1 MYLRLVQA
9 RTKLEEVSNLQ
20 ALYTNTIIPTL
31 HGIPG
36 CLYACLMQS
45 NKNPEDMVS
54 MTLWESE
61 EDAEE
66 YVKGG
71 LFEHL
76 MKQVRPMLS
85 NTSEWRVRLSKE
97 TKVEYSPSQQEPVIS
112 TYPVTLDLPTKQTD
126 GSRAKSLF
134 LRLVSVNLKP
144 DMKQEYHRLY
154 VNEIIPTLLETKG
167 CLHAYLIMP
176 SRGDSQSISVTIWDT
191 KEDAAAYEHSGQFAS
206 LVEKVKHTFTDLYQ
220 WKMELDKSK
229 RGQSVTTEDL
239 KVEGYSVVTMKNFQ

>member
-1 MYLRLVQA
+1 MYLRFVQA
-9 RTKLEEVSNLQ
+9 VAKREEVENLRS
-20 ALYTNTIIPTL
+20 LYTNTIIPALQGT
-31 HGIPG
+31 PG
-36 CLYACLMQS
+36 CLYACLMQNS
-45 NKNPEDMVS
+45 RDPDDVVS
-54 MTLWESE
+54 MTLWESH

-71 LFEHL
+71 MFEHL

-85 NTSEWRVRLSKE
+85 DAAEWRVKLSKE
-97 TKVEYSPSQQEPVIS
+97 VKLEYSPSQREPVIS
-112 TYPVTLDLPTKQTD
+112 TYPVTLDLPTKQMD
-126 GSRAKSLF
+126 GSSPKSMF
-134 LRLVSVNLKP
+134 LRLVMVNLKP
-144 DMKQEYHRLY
+144 DMKEEYHRLY
-154 VNEIIPTLLETKG
+154 VNQIIPSLLETKG

-176 SRGDSQSISVTIWDT
+176 SRGDNKSISVTIWDT

>member
-9 RTKLEEVSNLQ
+9 KTKLEEVANLKV
-20 ALYTNTIIPTL
+20 LYSNTIIPTL
-31 HGIPG
+31 QGTPG
-36 CLYACLMQS
+36 CLYACLMQNS
-45 NKNPEDMVS
+45 KTPEDMVS
-54 MTLWESE
+54 MTLWESQ
-61 EDAEE
+61 EDAEA

-76 MKQVRPMLS
+76 MKPVRPMLS
-85 NTSEWRVRLSKE
+85 DSSEWRVQLSKE
-97 TKVEYSPSQQEPVIS
+97 TKLEYSPSQQEPVIS
-112 TYPVTLDLPTKQTD
+112 TYPVTLDLPTKQMD
-126 GSRAKSLF
+126 GSRPKSMF
-134 LRLVSVNLKP
+134 LRLVMVNLKP
-144 DMKQEYHRLY
+144 DMKEEYHRLY
-154 VNEIIPTLLETKG
+154 VNQIIPSLLETKG

-176 SRGDSQSISVTIWDT
+176 SRGDSQSISVTVWDT
-191 KEDAAAYEHSGQFAS
+191 KDDAAAYESSWQFAS